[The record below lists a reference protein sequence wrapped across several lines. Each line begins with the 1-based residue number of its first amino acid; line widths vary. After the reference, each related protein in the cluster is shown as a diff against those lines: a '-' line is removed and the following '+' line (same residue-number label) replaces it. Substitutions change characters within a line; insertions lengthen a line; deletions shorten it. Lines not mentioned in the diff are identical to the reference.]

1 MRLCSLASGS
11 SGNSFFVDTG
21 RTRILVDAGITL
33 RQLNLRLRGLGVS
46 ISGIDAVVV
55 SHEHTDHTAAIP
67 YLEIP
72 VYVSSLTIDMWKNS
86 VSNLKVFESGVPFYI
101 KDLLVLPFSIPH
113 DALDPVGFS
122 LQTDTNK
129 KVGIVTDIGSVTN
142 LVRERLKDSNV
153 LVLEFNYDESLILYS
168 HYPWELKQRI
178 RSRLGHLSNGEAG
191 NLLKSLVHSGL
202 YHVVLAHLS
211 EVNNKPELALNTAY
225 SALFDKGAKDIR
237 LSVAPRKRLGE
248 VIEI

>member
-21 RTRILVDAGITL
+21 RTRVLVDAGITL
-33 RQLNLRLRGLGVS
+33 RQLNLRLRGLGVN
-46 ISGIDAVVV
+46 ISEIDAVVV

-67 YLEIP
+67 CLEVP

-101 KDLLVLPFSIPH
+101 KDLLVLPFSVPH
-113 DALDPVGFS
+113 DAVDPVGFS

-142 LVRERLKDSNV
+142 LVRFKC
-153 LVLEFNYDESLILYS
+153 
-168 HYPWELKQRI
+168 
-178 RSRLGHLSNGEAG
+178 
-191 NLLKSLVHSGL
+191 SG
-202 YHVVLAHLS
+202 S
-211 EVNNKPELALNTAY
+211 
-225 SALFDKGAKDIR
+225 
-237 LSVAPRKRLGE
+237 
-248 VIEI
+248 